1 MWIIYKYMYWSL
13 SGFLLD
19 IFYIVLVGYNMQVF
33 GAYGILRHNVDVAFS
48 SDIIARVST
57 KKFIIYIASKL
68 IAVAS
73 QIFLLIILIC

>member
-1 MWIIYKYMYWSL
+1 MYWSL

-19 IFYIVLVGYNMQVF
+19 IFDIVFVRYNMQVF
-33 GAYGILRHNVDVAFS
+33 GAYGILRHNFHVAFS

-73 QIFLLIILIC
+73 QFFLLSILIC